1 MELDCRS
8 SLLCML
14 FSKRLFPFFWGGAP
28 EPPPACAPE
37 LTTIAPMMRPLWVF
51 AYGSLM
57 WQPGFEP
64 AERRPALLRGLH
76 RSFCVVSH
84 VHRGTR
90 ERPGLVAGLDRGGA
104 CRGLAFRV
112 RDGEEAAVLGY
123 LRGREQPTMVYRE
136 TTWPIELVGEGAAER
151 CRAVCFAVDRRHEQY
166 AGPLALDQRVRLV
179 LTGVG
184 RSGRSID
191 YLDEMVACL
200 AGLGID
206 DAGLAALA
214 AAVRRNGEWP
224 ARQTPAAPHKP
235 GAVRR

>member
-1 MELDCRS
+1 
-8 SLLCML
+8 
-14 FSKRLFPFFWGGAP
+14 
-28 EPPPACAPE
+28 
-37 LTTIAPMMRPLWVF
+37 MRPLWVF

-104 CRGLAFRV
+104 CRGIAFRV
-112 RDGEEAAVLGY
+112 RDGEEAIVLDY
-123 LRGREQPTMVYRE
+123 LRTREQPTMVYRE
-136 TTWPIELVGEGAAER
+136 TTRPIELIGEVPAVRRRAV
-151 CRAVCFAVDRRHEQY
+151 AVCFAVDRRHEQY
-166 AGPLALDQRVRLV
+166 AGPLAFDVRVRLV

-200 AGLGID
+200 AGLGIND
-206 DAGLAALA
+206 GGLAALA
-214 AAVRRNGEWP
+214 AAVRRNGEEL
-224 ARQTPAAPHKP
+224 AGP
-235 GAVRR
+235 GAAGPPDRDVRR